1 MKIINSS
8 AEVIPMNDP
17 LMHIEKIGR
26 VCYKSNSDFTQD
38 TALKFFNSLVN
49 SGHHSVLEHATFIF
63 KVTDAMFCDLKIY
76 KHKYLNFTRV
86 QHSSLNSDICSS
98 SAIVSGNL
106 RAICE
111 SGVVG
116 LMLALERV
124 YPQFSSYFNLDKSS
138 IDYSMELDRPSFKLI
153 SREEFINSKPYISE
167 INKHLYTTISF
178 ITDRGVSHEMVRHR
192 PASYSQESTR
202 YCNYSQD
209 KFGNELTFIR
219 PATFDEWTH
228 EQQDTYC
235 SSLSI
240 AERHY
245 LELVTLSDLRPQLAR
260 GILPTDIKT
269 QIIMTANHEE
279 WEHFFN
285 LRSLGTTGNPHPNM
299 KQVADIAFKKYKEF
313 NNI

>member
-76 KHKYLNFTRV
+76 KHKYLNFT
-86 QHSSLNSDICSS
+86 SPNSDICGS

-106 RAICE
+106 RAIRE

-124 YPQFSSYFNLDKSS
+124 YPQFSRYFNLDKSS
-138 IDYSMELDRPSFKLI
+138 IDYSLELDRPSFKLI
-153 SREEFINSKPYISE
+153 SREEFLNSDPEISE
-167 INKHLYTTISF
+167 IDKHLYTTISF
-178 ITDRGVSHEMVRHR
+178 ITDRGVSHEIVRHR

-209 KFGNELTFIR
+209 KFNNELTFIR
-219 PATFDEWTH
+219 PATFDEWTKG
-228 EQQDTYC
+228 EKKIYF
-235 SSLSI
+235 SLLDK
-240 AERHY
+240 AEEHY
-245 LELVTLSDLRPQLAR
+245 LELINMGLRPQFAR
-260 GILPTDIKT
+260 GILPTDVKT
-269 QIIMTANHEE
+269 QIIMTANHKE